1 MKDIIIIANPSS
13 GKKQAEE
20 YAAKAQSLF
29 EDNQRQA
36 DVRIT
41 ESEED
46 IVKYVKEASSN
57 KYDTMILLGGDGTV
71 SKAGESLKDEEY
83 RPKIGIIP
91 TGTINN
97 IARGLGIATNIDQ
110 AVEDLVNCKEQ
121 ITDVG
126 MINDKLFQSSISAGS
141 IPETVWEV
149 SKDQKEKFGSLA
161 YFIEGFKS
169 LREEEN
175 YSIEM
180 TIDGKEMKVDLTLL
194 VIGLSNS
201 VAGIPNFF
209 NEATYDDGYLYLF
222 GLKKSTLGEK
232 ISVMTSL
239 LNDSEALSDEQNKGF
254 VIPFKQGSF
263 KNDHN
268 LNVALDGEK
277 GPCFPFDIK
286 ILPAFLTFLVPE
298 N

>member
-1 MKDIIIIANPSS
+1 MKDIMIIANPSS

-20 YAAKAQSLF
+20 YAMRAKYLF

-41 ESEED
+41 ECEED
-46 IVKYVKEASSN
+46 IEKYVKEACKE
-57 KYDTMILLGGDGTV
+57 KYDTVILLGGDGTV
-71 SKAGESLKDEEY
+71 SKSGESLKDEKY

-97 IARGLGIATNIDQ
+97 IARGLGISTNIDQ

-121 ITDVG
+121 VTDVG
-126 MINDKLFQSSISAGS
+126 MINDRLFLSSISAGS

-149 SKDQKEKFGSLA
+149 SKDQKEKLGPLA

-175 YSIEM
+175 YSIDM
-180 TIDGKEMKVDLTLL
+180 SLDGKKMKFDLTLL

-209 NEATYDDGYLYLF
+209 NEAAYDDGYLYLF
-222 GLKKSTLGEK
+222 GLKESTLGEK

-239 LNDSEALSDEQNKGF
+239 LNDNETLSDENNKGF
-254 VIPFKQGSF
+254 VIPFKEGSF
-263 KNDHN
+263 KSDHN

-286 ILPAFLTFLVPE
+286 ILPAFLTFLVPV